1 MHGPGAG
8 SLPALEE
15 SSLLLQ
21 PETVGFSLMQDQYSG
36 VLIYE
41 ILTIF
46 LLNMNNQKAHFK
58 KHKEKKSA
66 KTIEPFHLFS
76 LSLFQCC
83 LIPVLTQDSMLNF
96 HAQIRKTNVPTF
108 CISICHFNFL
118 SDYTKYFPILNLTLL
133 KLLSSLLDL
142 SKQNSFLFQ
151 VP

>member
-21 PETVGFSLMQDQYSG
+21 PEIVGFSLMQDQYSG

-66 KTIEPFHLFS
+66 KTTEPFHLFS
-76 LSLFQCC
+76 LFL
-83 LIPVLTQDSMLNF
+83 PVLFDPCPNSGFN
-96 HAQIRKTNVPTF
+96 AQ
-108 CISICHFNFL
+108 
-118 SDYTKYFPILNLTLL
+118 FPCP
-133 KLLSSLLDL
+133 D
-142 SKQNSFLFQ
+142 
-151 VP
+151 